1 MAFLSFG
8 RVKDAAMQTINGST
22 LPIAVDFG
30 VSALKVL
37 QLSSGDTPTLIAA
50 AGLETPDALLHDAAK
65 RFTFQCQA
73 LPRLIKAG
81 KFKGKRAVCAIP
93 AEQMFCKHMQF
104 PRSDGGALEEQVRT
118 SVPAALNVPAEAVVL
133 RHFAVEG
140 AQAAGSSHAGGS
152 AGGVKQEVICLAVSR
167 ELVGRMMDAIRA
179 SRLEP
184 VGIHPEC
191 IATLRAFDH
200 INRRVADEHLT
211 TLYLDIASGTTKV
224 WITHGSNLVFAKVI
238 HFGGRDLDQT
248 VARAMDLRLSE
259 ARAKRLAASVLVV
272 PAATPGSGMIGACGQ
287 GQTSA
292 GGTAGPAGTAS
303 AGGPGHSFLTTIGAA
318 AGSTVTSEDRRI
330 GQIAPGLTPSV
341 MHQDLAPIGPE
352 EFDLQAPLENLTDE
366 VAMCLRYYESMFP
379 GRRVERA
386 VFYGGEARHR
396 GLCQLIAKRVRC
408 STHVADPVARIARTG
423 KEPCMG
429 VDFTT
434 PQPGWTIAFGL
445 SLCPTEL

>member
-37 QLSSGDTPTLIAA
+37 QLSSGDTPTLVAA
-50 AGLETPDALLHDAAK
+50 AALETPDALVHDAAK
-65 RFTFQCQA
+65 RLAFQCQA

-81 KFKGKRAVCAIP
+81 KFKGKRAACAIP

-104 PRSDGGALEEQVRT
+104 PRTDAAGLEEQVRT
-118 SVPAALNVPAEAVVL
+118 SVPASLGVPAEAVVL
-133 RHFAVEG
+133 RHFAVDG
-140 AQAAGSSHAGGS
+140 AIAAGSSHAGNA
-152 AGGVKQEVICLAVSR
+152 AGGVKQEVICLAASR
-167 ELVGRMMDAIRA
+167 ELVARLMDAIRA

-211 TLYLDIASGTTKV
+211 TLYLDIAAGTTKV
-224 WITHGSNLVFAKVI
+224 WITHGTSLVFAKVI
-238 HFGGRDLDQT
+238 QFGGRDLDQG
-248 VARAMDLRLSE
+248 VARALDVRLSE
-259 ARAKRLAASVLVV
+259 ARAKRLAASVLIA
-272 PAATPGSGMIGACGQ
+272 PAAGNGQTTGASGQ
-287 GQTSA
+287 GQQSTHIESGGAGAA
-292 GGTAGPAGTAS
+292 GGTGFLTAIG
-303 AGGPGHSFLTTIGAA
+303 AGGTGGSAA
-318 AGSTVTSEDRRI
+318 VSEDRRT
-330 GQIAPGLTPSV
+330 GQLAPGLTPSV
-341 MHQDLAPIGPE
+341 LQQELAPVAPP
-352 EFDLQAPLENLTDE
+352 EFDLQGPLESLTDE

-396 GLCQLIAKRVRC
+396 GLCQIIAKRVRC
-408 STHVADPVARIARTG
+408 AAHVADPVARIARTG

-445 SLCPTEL
+445 SLSPTDL